1 MILYPQIR
9 NSMTQ
14 LTIIYVVKSVYNQNN
29 IRHYP
34 NKKKVN
40 ILRALTWIHVKMY
53 LNDLS
58 LMASRITRGTSFGS
72 PGKYSYKNGHQD
84 SPNFSRYRDLI
95 QSTQSLSFSFMK
107 YTRIK
112 SKFSLKNKNKFIA
125 QERNLILCTNRYV
138 ILSVYR

>member
-14 LTIIYVVKSVYNQNN
+14 LTLIYVVKSVYNQNN

-34 NKKKVN
+34 DKKKR

-84 SPNFSRYRDLI
+84 RPNFWRYRDLI
-95 QSTQSLSFSFMK
+95 QSNQSLSFSFMK

-112 SKFSLKNKNKFIA
+112 SQCSLKNKDKFIA
-125 QERNLILCTNRYV
+125 QKRNLNLCTNR
-138 ILSVYR
+138 